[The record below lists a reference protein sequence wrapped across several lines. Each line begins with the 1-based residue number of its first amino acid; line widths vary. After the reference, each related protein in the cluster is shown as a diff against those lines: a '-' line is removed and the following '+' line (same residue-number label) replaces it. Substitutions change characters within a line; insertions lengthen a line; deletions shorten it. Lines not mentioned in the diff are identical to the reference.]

1 MFIADRSAE
10 AAIAPAWFR
19 PGAVRLS
26 KVHQTRYCHG
36 TLDPAANGGG
46 RGPLPNF
53 RLRIGDDVCLQPDHA
68 KNAPVRCPDGARRLL
83 MLEFPILL
91 VGLIFYIVLSHF

>member
-1 MFIADRSAE
+1 MEPLGDVNLFDLKLGQHIIKA
-10 AAIAPAWFR
+10 
-19 PGAVRLS
+19 
-26 KVHQTRYCHG
+26 KT
-36 TLDPAANGGG
+36 
-46 RGPLPNF
+46 LPNF

-91 VGLIFYIVLSHF
+91 VGLIFYIVVSQL